1 MSSVLLRQ
9 DVLPIGVGY
18 VLFMGALAIGLL
30 QSRRE
35 GDPAAAR
42 RRGRSG
48 APGWPRLARHYAG
61 TALGGYL
68 LLMAAVV
75 LYYYGVSRVGRA
87 FLTSALTGCALL
99 IALSAPIFALASWLT
114 GRRRSRAGQLPGREA
129 ADPPAPATTP

>member
-9 DVLPIGVGY
+9 DVLPLGVGY
-18 VLFMGALAIGLL
+18 VLVMGALAIGLRR
-30 QSRRE
+30 SRRE
-35 GDPAAAR
+35 GDPVAAR
-42 RRGRSG
+42 RRGRPG
-48 APGWPRLARHYAG
+48 AAGWPRLARHYAG

-99 IALSAPIFALASWLT
+99 IALSAPVFALASWLT
-114 GRRRSRAGQLPGREA
+114 GRRRAGQPPGREA